1 MPSWKAILATPGS
14 ESLETW
20 DCEEGIETNA
30 ASWCCVEITC
40 RTFSDWDFW
49 EGQCSQTNAVK
60 MKCVIKLAWPLKT
73 IPSVIP
79 TLAPTVQTL
88 QADCAQG
95 NGKNKRRKYHAF
107 KKKEE
112 AAQQHSTN
120 TRNPNP
126 VGKPAQ
132 RCLCH
137 ALIYINWLWRPHERS
152 STSRIIA
159 KAHAAHRKSKPLS
172 RGMASLQP
180 WRAHWLLWGSKG
192 NQY

>member
-132 RCLCH
+132 RCLCQCIDLH
-137 ALIYINWLWRPHERS
+137 QLALE
-152 STSRIIA
+152 
-159 KAHAAHRKSKPLS
+159 
-172 RGMASLQP
+172 ASWAFVHFQNHCQGP
-180 WRAHWLLWGSKG
+180 RCAQKEQTAQSWNG
-192 NQY
+192 